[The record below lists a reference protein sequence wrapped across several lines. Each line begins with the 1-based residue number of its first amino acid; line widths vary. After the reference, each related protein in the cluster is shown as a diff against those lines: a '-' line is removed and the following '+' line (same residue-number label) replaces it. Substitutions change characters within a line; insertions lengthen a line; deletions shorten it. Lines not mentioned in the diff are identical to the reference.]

1 LAGFCG
7 RVPSETPV
15 EEELVVGR
23 SRTNGGAQRSPT
35 LSNLGMR
42 ILTIIKRYW

>member
-1 LAGFCG
+1 M
-7 RVPSETPV
+7 PSGTTV

-35 LSNLGMR
+35 LSNLGLR
-42 ILTIIKRYW
+42 LLTIIRRYW